1 MPPRSRDR
9 ILCRRAEDNEFC
21 RTDAT
26 NHLKPS
32 TALFERAAMASPA
45 PPPPRYDAT
54 SPAEDAADA
63 ADDEWHF
70 VNARGAREGPTSA
83 TALASALGTDA
94 ARWESTWVWCA
105 DRCAEWTPAARAD
118 ALSAR
123 MRAAIARG
131 GGVHSADEEKPASP
145 YEDASRGDERAT
157 TTTFGSDADADA
169 AAAAAAGGGGGGGD
183 VHLPPARAVVEIPR
197 RGDGAPRR
205 RDVAARGVG
214 DVARGDRRRDRERE
228 GAPRGVGGDA
238 RSSAR
243 GARGGGVAAIGLE
256 GKGSRA
262 GVEGRE
268 RTREE
273 VERRSSRRGRRRV
286 LLDLMNTGRHAR

>member
-1 MPPRSRDR
+1 
-9 ILCRRAEDNEFC
+9 
-21 RTDAT
+21 
-26 NHLKPS
+26 
-32 TALFERAAMASPA
+32 MASPA

-169 AAAAAAGGGGGGGD
+169 AAAAAAELLDDATWLREALATSRGETA
-183 VHLPPARAVVEIPR
+183 VATAREKAL
-197 RGDGAPRR
+197 
-205 RDVAARGVG
+205 
-214 DVARGDRRRDRERE
+214 REE
-228 GAPRGVGGDA
+228 
-238 RSSAR
+238 
-243 GARGGGVAAIGLE
+243 LE
-256 GKGSRA
+256 A
-262 GVEGRE
+262 
-268 RTREE
+268 TREALRE
-273 VERRSSRRGRRRV
+273 AREEAASLRLVLKGKVLGRVLRDANGRGRRSSGARRGGV
-286 LLDLMNTGRHAR
+286 GVGYC

>member
-1 MPPRSRDR
+1 
-9 ILCRRAEDNEFC
+9 
-21 RTDAT
+21 
-26 NHLKPS
+26 
-32 TALFERAAMASPA
+32 MASPA

-131 GGVHSADEEKPASP
+131 GGVRSADEEKPASP

-169 AAAAAAGGGGGGGD
+169 AAAAAATFISP
-183 VHLPPARAVVEIPR
+183 PPAPSSRSPAAATELLDDATWLREALATSRGETAV
-197 RGDGAPRR
+197 AT
-205 RDVAARGVG
+205 AREK
-214 DVARGDRRRDRERE
+214 ALREE
-228 GAPRGVGGDA
+228 
-238 RSSAR
+238 
-243 GARGGGVAAIGLE
+243 LE
-256 GKGSRA
+256 A
-262 GVEGRE
+262 
-268 RTREE
+268 TREALRE
-273 VERRSSRRGRRRV
+273 AREEAASLRLVLKGKILGRVLRDANGRGRRSSGARRGGV
-286 LLDLMNTGRHAR
+286 GVGYC

>member
-1 MPPRSRDR
+1 PPAARSARNDAPSHHTANTILPGCARRFARPPPGASRSPAPPADSSPSVTVGRLENELERLPMPPRSRDR

-54 SPAEDAADA
+54 SPADAAADA

-131 GGVHSADEEKPASP
+131 GGVHSADEE
-145 YEDASRGDERAT
+145 
-157 TTTFGSDADADA
+157 
-169 AAAAAAGGGGGGGD
+169 
-183 VHLPPARAVVEIPR
+183 
-197 RGDGAPRR
+197 
-205 RDVAARGVG
+205 
-214 DVARGDRRRDRERE
+214 
-228 GAPRGVGGDA
+228 
-238 RSSAR
+238 
-243 GARGGGVAAIGLE
+243 
-256 GKGSRA
+256 
-262 GVEGRE
+262 
-268 RTREE
+268 
-273 VERRSSRRGRRRV
+273 
-286 LLDLMNTGRHAR
+286 